1 MTPALES
8 AVMTSLGNSGP
19 DGRLQVFPLHFHIS
33 LSQQPLYLLFYH
45 LLQGVLRP
53 GQLVIHDKHREEDY
67 LYPDQ
72 CMLSSD
78 QLDAI
83 TIAMT
88 MLCFIEA
95 IIKGLRYLFI
105 IKNAQNC
112 SSEEYSII
120 K

>member
-72 CMLSSD
+72 CMRSSC
-78 QLDAI
+78 QLDAVTI
-83 TIAMT
+83 TVT
-88 MLCFIEA
+88 MLCFIA
-95 IIKGLRYLFI
+95 SLNKCLRCLFT

-112 SSEEYSII
+112 SKEYSII